1 MAAHA
6 ARRACSTAVSAAAA
20 PVERVLFRYRS
31 DFRWPLRLA
40 SALASAQLGVLA
52 ISWWNI
58 AQISPPDAAAA
69 EGGEEASEE
78 EAAAAAAAAAATAA
92 GVVMPSMYFNL
103 VAGST
108 IIASAA
114 VVAAVPLFASRLLC
128 KMSVSLVPRG
138 RSHTVPVARIATH
151 SMLNFG
157 ATRTVP
163 SLGIRVLETGHARYT
178 AVELLDD
185 GATEPKR
192 YMLDTMVGT
201 FEDSEG
207 NAIADRDAAI
217 AVLREALN
225 TTRVGAVHAA
235 RPAAPGA
242 GGGSGGGA
250 LPAKGAGWTPPEAGE
265 GKGKQGGKKRRR
277 RNKRR

>member
-1 MAAHA
+1 MS
-6 ARRACSTAVSAAAA
+6 ARRACSSAAAA
-20 PVERVLFRYRS
+20 AAAPAERVLFRYKS

-52 ISWWNI
+52 VSWWNI
-58 AQISPPDAAAA
+58 AQISPPEAVADAA
-69 EGGEEASEE
+69 EGGEALS
-78 EAAAAAAAAAATAA
+78 EAAVAAAA
-92 GVVMPSMYFNL
+92 GVVMPSMYFNV

-163 SLGIRVLETGHARYT
+163 SLGIRVLDTGHARYT

-185 GATEPKR
+185 GATQPKR
-192 YMLDTMVGT
+192 YMLDKMVGT

-207 NAIADRDAAI
+207 NAIADADAAI
-217 AVLREALN
+217 AALREALN
-225 TTRVGAVHAA
+225 TTRVDAVNAA
-235 RPAAPGA
+235 RPAAPRAAA
-242 GGGSGGGA
+242 GGGGGGA

-265 GKGKQGGKKRRR
+265 GKGKPSGKKRRR